1 MSAPR
6 TPAPPEN
13 GAAQTL
19 RAIAG
24 PGDAGQRLDVV
35 LSRLAGEGVS
45 RVRIQE
51 WVRAG
56 RALVDGEIV
65 TKPGL
70 RLEGGEDLSLRMEPR
85 AADLAP
91 EPGALRVLHADPG
104 FLVLN
109 KPAGLTVHPA
119 PGEKAGTL
127 VARVLAAYPRLA
139 AMAGE
144 RPGVV
149 HRLDKDT
156 SGLMVLALDEA
167 SRLALA
173 AAFAARTV
181 AKEYL
186 AVVCGAPEH
195 AFGTIKAPLGRDP
208 KHPTRMIVVPKA
220 GRPAHS
226 AWRTL
231 WADPGGRAA
240 LLAVRIFTGRTHQ
253 IRAHLAHIGFPLVG
267 DRVYGPLA
275 HAAWRADPPVPP
287 RLFRR
292 QMLHAWRLAFDHP
305 ATGRR
310 LAFQAPPPRDFP
322 ALLAALDRR
331 VQRVVITGLP
341 GCGKSALLADW
352 AAAGA
357 PTFSADEAVAGLYA
371 PGADGWELLRRRF
384 GPDIAPND
392 APVDR
397 RALLARMSASD
408 GLRREVEH
416 LVHPLVRHCLDAF
429 WREQSRARLAAAEIP
444 LFLET
449 GWKPGQAADAV
460 LGVACPADLRRARLA
475 ARGVPPDLAAVL
487 DSWQWPEDKKLAVC
501 GLRVDNSGSREALA
515 RAAALALDHL
525 RGLRRQAARQSLARF
540 REMFAAAWDE
550 EGGQAGE
557 AGGVS

>member
-13 GAAQTL
+13 GAQTL
-19 RAIAG
+19 RGVAG

-56 RALVDGEIV
+56 RALADGEIV

-70 RLEGGEDLSLRMEPR
+70 RLEGGEELSLLMEPK

-104 FLVLN
+104 FLVLD

-127 VARVLAAYPRLA
+127 VARVLAAYPGLA

-186 AVVCGAPEH
+186 AVVCGVPEH

-253 IRAHLAHIGFPLVG
+253 IRVHLAHIGLPIVG

-275 HAAWRADPPVPP
+275 HAAWRADPPAPP

-305 ATGRR
+305 ATGQR
-310 LAFQAPPPRDFP
+310 LAFQTPPPRDFP
-322 ALLAALDRR
+322 ALLAALTRR
-331 VQRVVITGLP
+331 VQRVAVTGLP
-341 GCGKSALLADW
+341 GCGKSALLAEW

-357 PTFSADEAVAGLYA
+357 PAFSADEAVAGLYA
-371 PGADGWELLRRRF
+371 PGADGWVLLRRRF
-384 GPDIAPND
+384 GPDLAPD
-392 APVDR
+392 EAPVDR
-397 RALLARMSASD
+397 PALLARMAASD
-408 GLRREVEH
+408 ALRREVEH
-416 LVHPLVRHCLDAF
+416 IIHPLVRHCLEAF
-429 WREQSRARLAAAEIP
+429 WREHSRARLAAAEIP

-449 GWKPGQAADAV
+449 GWKPGQTADAV
-460 LGVACPADLRRARLA
+460 LGVACPANLRRARLA
-475 ARGVPPDLAAVL
+475 ARGVPPDLAAIL
-487 DSWQWPEDKKLAVC
+487 DSWQWPEDKKLAAC
-501 GLRVDNSGSREALA
+501 GLTVDNSGSREALA
-515 RAAALALDHL
+515 RAAALALDKL
-525 RGLRRQAARQSLARF
+525 RGLRRQAARQGLARF
-540 REMFAAAWDE
+540 RALFAAAWDE
-550 EGGQAGE
+550 EGGQEGE
-557 AGGVS
+557 AGRVS